1 MSNQGIER
9 LALDMP
15 PATAY
20 AIRAWYTVI
29 LGQTQAVRQD
39 LLVRIENAE
48 AEVNRLREQVRRSDA
63 SIDAL
68 ERVVDTV
75 DDWIRRLT
83 ARDDGT
89 NDTNDTAGP
98 SGPRRGGSR
107 RRAQGREGSSEETE
121 GGEQS

>member
-1 MSNQGIER
+1 VSNQGIER

-89 NDTNDTAGP
+89 NDTNDTVGQ

-107 RRAQGREGSSEETE
+107 PRAQGRERSSEETE

>member
-1 MSNQGIER
+1 VSNQGIER

-89 NDTNDTAGP
+89 NDTNDTVGQ